1 MHIGSAIYR
10 TGAKAETDQG
20 AQLLN
25 YMKPEVWDAD
35 FKPPAFYYHII
46 PGGTRQMDIQ
56 EITMKVER
64 ESVLLRQIMAEI
76 EKVVVGQRYMLE
88 RMLIGLLCDGHMLL
102 EGLPGLAK
110 TTAVKT
116 LAAAIKTGFQRI
128 QFTPDLLPADI
139 LGTQFY
145 RPDNTSFEIKKGPV
159 FHNIILADEINRAPA
174 KVQSALLEA
183 MQERQVTIGETT
195 FPLER
200 PFLVLA
206 TQNPI
211 EHEGTYPLPE
221 AQIDRFMLKIK
232 VDYPSAA
239 EEKEI
244 MDRVNKGVS
253 ENVNAA
259 VDVSQIISAAE
270 TVKLIHMEEKITDYI
285 INLVRATREPG
296 AFGLDIAPMIS
307 YGASPRAS
315 IWLGMTSRA
324 HAFLNGRGYVTPHDV
339 KSVAPD
345 VLRHRIILSYEAEAE
360 EKSSDDLIEI
370 LLERIEVP

>member
-1 MHIGSAIYR
+1 
-10 TGAKAETDQG
+10 
-20 AQLLN
+20 
-25 YMKPEVWDAD
+25 
-35 FKPPAFYYHII
+35 
-46 PGGTRQMDIQ
+46 MDIQ
-56 EITMKVER
+56 EITQNVEK
-64 ESVLLRQIMAEI
+64 ESLVLRQIIAEMG
-76 EKVVVGQRYMLE
+76 KVVVGQRNLIE
-88 RMLIGLLCDGHMLL
+88 RMLIGLLCDGHLLL

-116 LAAAIKTGFQRI
+116 LAATIRTTFQRI

-139 LGTQFY
+139 LGTQVY
-145 RPDNTSFEIKKGPV
+145 RPDNGSFEIKKGPI

-183 MQERQVTIGETT
+183 MQERQVTIGGTT
-195 FPLER
+195 FQLDN

-211 EHEGTYPLPE
+211 EQEGTYPLPE

-232 VDYPSAA
+232 VDYPSAM

-244 MDRVNKGVS
+244 MDRFNNAVTENVKGVV
-253 ENVNAA
+253 E
-259 VDVSQIISAAE
+259 VSQIE
-270 TVKLIHMEEKITDYI
+270 LVKKVIRSIHMEEKIVDYI
-285 INLVRATREPG
+285 LRISRATRNPQE
-296 AFGLDIAPMIS
+296 FGLDIDPMIS

-315 IWLGMTSRA
+315 IWLDQASRA
-324 HAFLNGRGYVTPHDV
+324 HAFLNGRGYVTPQDV
-339 KSVAPD
+339 KSMAPD

-360 EKSSDDLIEI
+360 GKSTDDLIGV